1 MYFAATAFALVHP
14 PAMSVLGEYFSKK
27 RGMANAI
34 AYSGA
39 SIGNLVFAPVW
50 TALFDEYGYT
60 GTMLFAAGIS
70 LNACVSGAL
79 MRPVD
84 SFRNGGTLDTERFK
98 EEEITQLQNEKVNI
112 ELYKDNTL
120 LNSQDIKQDNSYS
133 KCESE
138 KWLNSNVKET
148 GIPLNGLSCK
158 RKKTEWKEVMHFS
171 SLKDVHLT
179 PENLTAKRSHSAH
192 QLVYNS
198 NSNVS
203 IYTDTSGFC
212 GSTVDIKVTSEY
224 SLNQTKDDYIESNK
238 SLYKIFKDN
247 MLQLLDLFDIRL
259 LKSPVFCFF
268 MCMSFLLSSSNMIVM
283 VLFAPYARDLGL
295 PKTKIG
301 VLLSVVGCFD
311 LFGRVVLAILA
322 DRTFINRA
330 FILGAAAIIVG
341 LMANCIR
348 FFTNFTALIGCAVII
363 GKYNQKS

>member
-60 GTMLFAAGIS
+60 GTMLFAASIS

-84 SFRNGGTLDTERFK
+84 SFRHGGTLDTDRSK

-112 ELYKDNTL
+112 ELYKENTS
-120 LNSQDIKQDNSYS
+120 LNNSYS
-133 KCESE
+133 KYESE
-138 KWLNSNVKET
+138 KWLKSNVKET
-148 GIPLNGLSCK
+148 GMPLNGLSCN

-212 GSTVDIKVTSEY
+212 GSIVDIKVTSEY
-224 SLNQTKDDYIESNK
+224 SLNQTKDDYIESNQ

-311 LFGRVVLAILA
+311 LFGRVVLALLA

-330 FILGAAAIIVG
+330 FILGAAAIVVG

-348 FFTNFTALIGCAVII
+348 FFTNFSARIGCAVII
-363 GKYNQKS
+363 GK